1 MGNVIPIVPICK
13 ALSCSDCAR
22 FVFNSAECD
31 SSCGLCEVHAET
43 HEIEI
48 PDDDSTY
55 SVEITGCC
63 STRKS
68 DNK

>member
-31 SSCGLCEVHAET
+31 STCGLCEVHVET

-48 PDDDSTY
+48 EDTETDLE
-55 SVEITGCC
+55 VGGCC
-63 STRKS
+63 EFKH
-68 DNK
+68 K